1 MPVFGTL
8 LGKWFPMI
16 PEQLTEKLEHQKVWN
31 QLAETFRQACLYRR
45 QKRRQ
50 EATEILEKRLPPLIA
65 HWSRIAPIE
74 EGEKRRRLEEF
85 FATEQRRIE
94 DAWLIQNILLGQMRD
109 VLIPSLCLQVT
120 EEVRDLIDVRM
131 KETMAGA
138 LETATNRLQ
147 ENSTRLA
154 EQQSRTMAN
163 TLCELTTVPA
173 TQSRPEEVPAF
184 GDLPAIIDRMIDEE
198 LAQSALVHGGHV
210 IV

>member
-1 MPVFGTL
+1 M
-8 LGKWFPMI
+8 LGKWFSMI
-16 PEQLTEKLEHQKVWN
+16 PEQLTERLEHHKVWN

-65 HWSRIAPIE
+65 QWSRIAPIDE
-74 EGEKRRRLEEF
+74 REKRRQLEDF

-94 DAWLIQNILLGQMRD
+94 DAWLIQNMLLGQMRD

-131 KETMAGA
+131 KETMVGA
-138 LETATNRLQ
+138 LETATTRLQ

-154 EQQSRTMAN
+154 EQQSRAMAN
-163 TLCELTTVPA
+163 TLCEMTNVPA
-173 TQSRPEEVPAF
+173 APIRPEDDPAF
-184 GDLPAIIDRMIDEE
+184 GDLPAIIDRLIDEE
-198 LAQSALVHGGHV
+198 VAQSTLVHGGHV